1 MVAYTTG
8 YCLPYMEGS
17 DPICAELGPVCDK
30 TSVWCELAGIVDG
43 ALTAFDDTRA
53 RAVDSFPYAQVGI
66 TAVPFTYTLGDT
78 TGDEILLPWD
88 AVLGD
93 SDGMVD
99 LSVDTYTV
107 TLRRSGIWNLLSEV
121 TSYTSLFPSNIS
133 TRLVSSAAPT
143 GSIAAPFSSIRR
155 VWLEPVVYLGSVIG
169 SIIGLS
175 NVMDY
180 YVRVDTSNGPVPLQ
194 IAYALGA
201 GASFNV
207 GTINFAQ
214 FSARWVADLP

>member
-30 TSVWCELAGIVDG
+30 TSVWCDLAGIVDD
-43 ALTAFDDTRA
+43 ALTAFDETRA

-66 TAVPFTYTLGDT
+66 TSLPFLYQLGDT
-78 TGDEILLPWD
+78 TGDETLLPWD

-93 SDGMVD
+93 SDSMVD

-107 TLRRSGIWNLLSEV
+107 TLRRSGIWNVSSEV
-121 TSYTSLFPSNIS
+121 VSQASVANSNIT
-133 TRLVSSAAPT
+133 TRLVVGP
-143 GSIAAPFSSIRR
+143 GGVINAPFSSIRR
-155 VWLEPVVYLGSVIG
+155 VWLEPVVYLGSVVG
-169 SIIGLS
+169 STIGLS
-175 NVMDY
+175 NMMDY
-180 YVRVDTSNGPVPLQ
+180 YVRVDVSDGPVPLQ
-194 IAYALGA
+194 IGYALGS
-201 GASFNV
+201 GTPFNL
-207 GTINFAQ
+207 GTINFAR